1 MCGFINLTDAK
12 IRRFGDIISEF
23 WIKSNF
29 SCCKWFFFD
38 PKIYI
43 NQVVAFCELFL
54 SFFLFEV
61 LLVSALNVSFGFVL
75 KNIKISIEPFFESQ
89 KVKVVWKDFLR
100 KWTAIFAFPFR
111 RFSLQ
116 NDIFKCFHC
125 RHGTWQSKYFIRQL
139 YLYSCVDSNKLC
151 WLQQNAFGRKYF
163 KSASISICF
172 LDLIV
177 CFKYYFSLQ
186 IT

>member
-1 MCGFINLTDAK
+1 MYCSLIRKTKTKKNKTKKTAQEIKAFFVKYGRCKLCGFINLTDAK

-75 KNIKISIEPFFESQ
+75 KNIKISIEPFFES
-89 KVKVVWKDFLR
+89 
-100 KWTAIFAFPFR
+100 
-111 RFSLQ
+111 
-116 NDIFKCFHC
+116 
-125 RHGTWQSKYFIRQL
+125 
-139 YLYSCVDSNKLC
+139 
-151 WLQQNAFGRKYF
+151 
-163 KSASISICF
+163 
-172 LDLIV
+172 
-177 CFKYYFSLQ
+177 
-186 IT
+186 